1 MAMDLS
7 NDNLNPFESEREIPG
22 NAPGFPG
29 FGAVPDI
36 ETRIS
41 IDIRIS
47 NLDTRIT
54 LNIEHWLA
62 RNNGEQEHYFISL
75 YYYSLI
81 RSNCEYVLAFLRSS
95 EVVFLNKIQIQIC
108 TDRNAN
114 FEYICAMQQRLC
126 VQALFVLLCASMAV
140 SHQHRMQSNSVMCI
154 FFF

>member
-62 RNNGEQEHYFISL
+62 RNNQTTENKNIILFYYIHYDLTASM
-75 YYYSLI
+75 
-81 RSNCEYVLAFLRSS
+81 FLRSC
-95 EVVFLNKIQIQIC
+95 VPRK
-108 TDRNAN
+108 
-114 FEYICAMQQRLC
+114 LC
-126 VQALFVLLCASMAV
+126 SWTKFKFKFALIETLTSSTSAPC
-140 SHQHRMQSNSVMCI
+140 NSDYAFKPYSSSSVPAWQWATSIECKATQ
-154 FFF
+154 